1 MKQTDQT
8 LVNLTGGAPV
18 GDSQSAS
25 ASEGQAHPSVQAP
38 SSPPTPRPQLA
49 PPPPPPLPEPGT
61 GEALD
66 GAPVPWDLKSAAAFA
81 NSVRPLDGLGF
92 ALRAWLVLF
101 IVAYAGALGVLG
113 VSYWIVYAANTGGEV
128 YDWQRDYFAFVTRWG
143 DGMDGVTT
151 LIYWICGFLYCRF
164 VYRAVKNLHAM
175 QAKGLETTPVGAVVW
190 NFIPIAYFFVPFMVM
205 SNIWRHTHRLAG
217 AEKPTSSAFVFWW
230 AFWVLSLLAS
240 IASAGIARATGQQTA
255 FDLGTYQVTVG
266 TAAAGSAASV
276 LSAVALLGIVRGVS
290 RAHDRARLLLLRR
303 FETN

>member
-1 MKQTDQT
+1 
-8 LVNLTGGAPV
+8 LVNPTEGYPG

-25 ASEGQAHPSVQAP
+25 AREGQAHLPVQAP
-38 SSPPTPRPQLA
+38 GSR
-49 PPPPPPLPEPGT
+49 PPPPRQVAPPLSASGP

-66 GAPVPWDLKSAAAFA
+66 EAPVPWDLKSAAAFA
-81 NSVRPLDGLGF
+81 DRVRPLDGLGF

-143 DGMDGVTT
+143 DGMAGVTS

-190 NFIPIAYFFVPFMVM
+190 NFIPIASFFVPYMVM

-217 AEKPTSSAFVFWW
+217 AEKMASSAFVFWW
-230 AFWVLSLLAS
+230 AFWVLSFLAS
-240 IASAGIARATGQQTA
+240 FASAGIARATGQQTA
-255 FDLGTYQVTVG
+255 FDLGTYQVTMG
-266 TAAAGSAASV
+266 TLAAAAAASV
-276 LSAVALLGIVRGVS
+276 LSAVSLLGIVRGVS
-290 RAHDRARLLLLRR
+290 RAHDRARLLMLRR
-303 FETN
+303 FKTN